1 MKIDMV
7 NVSPCRVKAT
17 VKAEAEETHP
27 DYDAVIRYFVQ
38 KANVPGFRAGKVPL
52 EVIKRTFSN
61 EIREEVNNRLVR
73 SLFVKVRDQ
82 EKLKVVN
89 LVNVEDVRFSPETGM
104 TVTFEID
111 IEPKVDLPNYKKV
124 PLKFVAP
131 EVTEAE
137 VDSRLQRVRE
147 AFAKFDTAT
156 ADYPVE
162 YDDLVSIDYEGK
174 INGQPLKEVAPEA
187 AAISEGKA
195 HWTLVTSERFL
206 PQLVTEL
213 VGMKTG
219 ETKTVEFTF
228 EGDYLPDTLK
238 NQPAVYV
245 LTVNEVRRRALPTD
259 EELLQQVRATDME
272 HFRNRTREG
281 LAESAAEGATR
292 KFESE
297 IITYL
302 LGKQEFDLPQS
313 QLEEEINETLHRM
326 AEDAGRRGLTKDDL
340 ERHRAE
346 IVEDATAVAKRQLR
360 TRYLLNAIADEEKVE
375 ATDED
380 ISAWIEA
387 AAPDYQVTPI
397 QLRARIEKNGRMDD
411 LRQQVRTRKVLTQVV
426 ESLKGL

>member
-1 MKIDMV
+1 MKIDTV
-7 NVSPCRVKAT
+7 SLSPCRIQAT
-17 VKAEAEETHP
+17 VKAEAEETRP
-27 DYDAVIRYFVQ
+27 DYDAVMRYFVQ
-38 KANVPGFRAGKVPL
+38 KASVPGFRAGKVPL
-52 EVIKRTFSN
+52 EVIKRTFAN
-61 EIREEVNNRLVR
+61 DIREEVNARLVR
-73 SLFVKVRDQ
+73 SLLKKTCEQ

-104 TVTFEID
+104 AVTFVID
-111 IEPKVDLPNYKKV
+111 IEPKVDLPDYKKV
-124 PLKFVAP
+124 PLKFIMPA
-131 EVTEAE
+131 VTETE
-137 VDSRLQRVRE
+137 VDERIQRVRE

-162 YDDLVSIDYEGK
+162 YDDLVSVDYEGK
-174 INGQPLKEVAPEA
+174 VNGLSLKEVAPEA

-195 HWTLVTSERFL
+195 HWTLVKSERFL

-213 VGMKTG
+213 VGMKAG

-228 EGDYLPDTLK
+228 EGDYLPDALK
-238 NQPAVYV
+238 NQPALYV

-259 EELLQQVRATDME
+259 EELLQQVRVADME
-272 HFRNRTREG
+272 AFRKLTHERLT
-281 LAESAAEGATR
+281 ESAMAEATR

-297 IITYL
+297 ILAYL

-375 ATDED
+375 ATEED
-380 ISAWIEA
+380 ISSWIEA
-387 AAPDYQVTPI
+387 AAPEYQVTPI

-411 LRQQVRTRKVLTQVV
+411 LRQQVRTRKALTQVV
-426 ESLKGL
+426 ESLK